1 MPVGAIIAAISG
13 AASLASG
20 LISNAGQRRAAEQQ
34 AYLGSIQQNQG
45 QQMAEDAI
53 KKMKALDITDNQFQI
68 SQETRDLAD
77 AQQKQFAESQK
88 RIIENQNAN
97 VQQAIANYQGDP
109 VRMQS
114 ALTRMIPEL
123 SAQTGNLDLEL
134 AARATDADKSIADL
148 SEKYGQMNVQTAIA
162 QEQYNA
168 DLFNQLYGDMRR
180 EGSAAAGMGFGAQA
194 EGLIS
199 GAGAGA
205 RAADTGIATGINT
218 ATLLT
223 NMAEAG
229 LFEKEKGGV
238 LKKTT
243 EMKGGGLMDQI
254 MVTGGEFDHDTNK
267 KALIDEETGEK
278 EAELTGD
285 EVVLNPEQTQDTMGA
300 VRQLLQ
306 YLESLEQIPPE
317 LEDVA
322 QKLSFFKEPQF
333 DVMNGEEDE
342 MIQEEV

>member
-1 MPVGAIIAAISG
+1 
-13 AASLASG
+13 
-20 LISNAGQRRAAEQQ
+20 
-34 AYLGSIQQNQG
+34 
-45 QQMAEDAI
+45 MAEDAI

-68 SQETRDLAD
+68 SQETRDAAD

-97 VQQAIANYQGDP
+97 VQQIIANYQGDP

-114 ALTRMIPEL
+114 NLVRVLPEL

-134 AARATDADKSIADL
+134 AARAADADKSIADL
-148 SEKYGQMNVQTAIA
+148 SEKYGQMNIQTAIA
-162 QEQYNA
+162 QEQYNT

-199 GAGAGA
+199 EAGAGA
-205 RAADTGIATGINT
+205 RAADTGVATGINIGNML
-218 ATLLT
+218 A
-223 NMAEAG
+223 NMAQSGVFDGVGQGGGGGGEGGGASS
-229 LFEKEKGGV
+229 EKGGD
-238 LKKTT
+238 LKKMT

-267 KALIDEETGEK
+267 KALVDEETGEK
-278 EAELTGD
+278 EAELTGE

>member
-1 MPVGAIIAAISG
+1 M
-13 AASLASG
+13 ASG

-205 RAADTGIATGINT
+205 RAADTAVATGINT
-218 ATLLT
+218 GTMLA
-223 NMAEAG
+223 N
-229 LFEKEKGGV
+229 LFESGAFDGASSEKGGD
-238 LKKTT
+238 LKKMT

-254 MVTGGEFDHDTNK
+254 MVTGGEFDHATNK
-267 KALIDEETGEK
+267 KALVDEETGVK
-278 EAELTGD
+278 EAELTGE
-285 EVVLNPEQTQDTMGA
+285 EVVLNPEQTEETMGA
-300 VRQLLQ
+300 VKKFFK
-306 YLESLEQIPPE
+306 YLKTLKEIPSE

>member
-134 AARATDADKSIADL
+134 AARATDADKTISDL

-205 RAADTGIATGINT
+205 RAADTGIATGINV
-218 ATLLT
+218 ATLLS
-223 NMAEAG
+223 NMEAG
-229 LFEKEKGGV
+229 GD
-238 LKKTT
+238 LKKMT